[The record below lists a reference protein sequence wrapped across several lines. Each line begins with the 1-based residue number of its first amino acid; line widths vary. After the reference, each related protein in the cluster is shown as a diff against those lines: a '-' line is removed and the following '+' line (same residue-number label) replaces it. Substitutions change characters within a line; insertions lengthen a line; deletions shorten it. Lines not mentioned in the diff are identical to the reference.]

1 MRIRKESKN
10 QLPSVQVFGQLE
22 LAEHLANGGAHHT
35 HCVSIGNPRSL
46 FRKRGPDNTVPLII
60 RRSFQSIL
68 RLQFYDVGE
77 KRHLRFRQ
85 FPKRIPRRSDVSRA
99 IRFFRKTRGKASGYT
114 IHCWQGVSRSTAV
127 ALGYLYMLTGS
138 ETEAKRILQE
148 IRPEAG
154 PHQKLIR
161 WFDEELGTSL
171 SEIAA
176 DMRQERLDRWKAE
189 LGML

>member
-1 MRIRKESKN
+1 
-10 QLPSVQVFGQLE
+10 
-22 LAEHLANGGAHHT
+22 
-35 HCVSIGNPRSL
+35 
-46 FRKRGPDNTVPLII
+46 
-60 RRSFQSIL
+60 
-68 RLQFYDVGE
+68 
-77 KRHLRFRQ
+77 
-85 FPKRIPRRSDVSRA
+85 
-99 IRFFRKTRGKASGYT
+99 
-114 IHCWQGVSRSTAV
+114 
-127 ALGYLYMLTGS
+127 MLTGS
-138 ETEAKRILQE
+138 ETDAKRILQE